1 MDRGF
6 LQGPAFSKSVG
17 CLFIPMQPPD
27 PNVRG
32 SSIHRVLLSV
42 LTLRR
47 SRALLRGGWGRT
59 LAVGG
64 AVVYALVAMFAGQ
77 MLQLV
82 PTRHPWSLGV
92 DLGAHAA
99 AWWDF
104 PALILVAPGGDVVLP
119 FFTTLSMTLVAFGI
133 GLGMAVGLRL
143 AGRFLRD
150 RRPEHLEV
158 VAPSA
163 FVGLT
168 PAMVG
173 LLTLGACCST
183 AAAATAGV
191 LANAPTAGISNALL
205 LGDAWYLG
213 VLQLCVVGAAL
224 LAQELLLSAY
234 RLPGAPVID
243 STAA

>member
-1 MDRGF
+1 MPR
-6 LQGPAFSKSVG
+6 
-17 CLFIPMQPPD
+17 PD
-27 PNVRG
+27 PSVRRP
-32 SSIHRVLLSV
+32 SIRRLVLRT
-42 LTLRR
+42 LTLPR
-47 SRALLRGGWGRT
+47 SSALLRGGWGRT

-64 AVVYALVAMFAGQ
+64 ALVYAVVAMLAGQ

-82 PTRHPWSLGV
+82 PTGHTWSLGV
-92 DLGAHAA
+92 DWGTRAA

-104 PALILVAPGGDVVLP
+104 PALVLVAPGGDLVLP
-119 FFTTLSMTLVAFGI
+119 FFTTLSMVLVAFGI
-133 GLGMAVGLRL
+133 GFGMAVGVRL
-143 AGRFLRD
+143 AGRFVRD
-150 RRPEHLEV
+150 RRPENLEV

-191 LANAPTAGISNALL
+191 LADAPTAGISNALL

-213 VLQLCVVGAAL
+213 VLQLGVVGAAL
-224 LAQELLLSAY
+224 LSQELLLSAY
-234 RLPGAPVID
+234 RLPGAPLIA
-243 STAA
+243 STSA